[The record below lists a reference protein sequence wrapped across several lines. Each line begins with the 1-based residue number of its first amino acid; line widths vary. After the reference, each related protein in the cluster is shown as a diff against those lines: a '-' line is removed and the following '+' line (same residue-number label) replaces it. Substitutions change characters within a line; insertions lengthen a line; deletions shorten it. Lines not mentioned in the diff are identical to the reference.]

1 MVQLILLIALL
12 SAGIGTFY
20 VKVYQS
26 EKWQFRRRYRRI
38 RSGIRALHS
47 DDPIVDKCLELADK
61 RFQWL
66 ELQRELKDQKEYEQ
80 LRAEFMGT
88 LEKIAQNPGDDIEE
102 YTELLT

>member
-1 MVQLILLIALL
+1 MVQLILLIALIG
-12 SAGIGTFY
+12 AGIGAFY

-26 EKWQFRRRYRRI
+26 DRWQFRRRYKRI
-38 RSGIRALHS
+38 RSGIKALHD

-66 ELQRELKDQKEYEQ
+66 ELQKELKNEAEYKQ
-80 LRAEFMGT
+80 LRADFMNT
-88 LEKIAQNPGDDIEE
+88 LEQIAQNPGDDIEE